1 MTESQDRS
9 AVHEPRGLGATAL
22 VLAGAWV
29 LAFVGVALARMG
41 HPFELDWMGGAFVD
55 HVCRVL
61 DGEPLYCAPSA
72 DYVPFLYAPLYF
84 YASAGVATVVGEG
97 FVPLRIVAFTST
109 LGILAL
115 AAFWVRRRS
124 GSNAAA
130 AVVVGVHAGCY
141 FLVDTYYDAARA
153 DSAFLVQALLALV
166 LLDLGKTWRT
176 AALAGVVLVSAY
188 LTKQT
193 AMVLAPPFAIAAAI
207 RAPTRGLVFGLVF
220 AAAWLL
226 TTSVLDAATDGWFSF
241 YTWDLPRHHQYD
253 WSIAVDALWID
264 FRPLWP
270 LFGLAAWLFA
280 TRVRNGEVRSLLHD
294 GAWAGGL
301 ILAALSSRAHL
312 GGAVNVLAPGVL
324 AFGLIGALCWSEA
337 LRRGGRAARVV
348 PGILVLQLAG
358 LAIDL
363 EDRDV
368 RHAPRLVD
376 PTRYIPTDADREAG
390 ERIVTMLREADG
402 DVLVPW
408 HGYLPRMAGKR
419 SGAHLMALIDLETE
433 RSGRPE
439 IWEALHAEF
448 LESARTRDA
457 ALVLLD
463 ADLGEAKYRLGSL
476 VYPGFAVEPKPLFGG
491 GDELDMFQPVLGLRT
506 RPTTVCRRAG
516 R

>member
-1 MTESQDRS
+1 MITFTPGRL
-9 AVHEPRGLGATAL
+9 GLAAA
-22 VLAGAWV
+22 VLAGIWV
-29 LAFVGVALARMG
+29 LAFVGVAVVRMG

-55 HVCRVL
+55 HVCRIL

-97 FVPLRIVAFTST
+97 FVPLRLVAFSAT

-115 AAFWVRRRS
+115 TAFWVRRRT
-124 GSNAAA
+124 GSAGAA
-130 AVVVGVHAGCY
+130 AVAVGIHAGCY

-166 LLDLGKTWRT
+166 LLDLGKGWRT
-176 AALAGVVLVSAY
+176 AAVAGAVLVSAY

-207 RAPTRGLVFGLVF
+207 RAPRRGAVF
-220 AAAWLL
+220 ALAFAGLWLAA
-226 TTSVLDAATDGWFSF
+226 TTALDASTDGWFSF

-253 WSIAVDALWID
+253 WSIAIDALWID

-270 LFGLAAWLFA
+270 VMGLGLWLLI
-280 TRVRNGEVRSLLHD
+280 TRLRHGEVRSVLHD

-301 ILAALSSRAHL
+301 LLAALSSRAHL

-324 AFGLIGALCWSEA
+324 ALGLIGALSWGDA
-337 LRRGGRAARVV
+337 LRRGGRAALFV
-348 PGILVLQLAG
+348 PALLIAQLAL
-358 LAIDL
+358 LAVDL

-376 PTRYIPTDADREAG
+376 PLRYIPTEADREAG
-390 ERIVTMLREADG
+390 ERIVAMLREAEG

-419 SGAHLMALIDLETE
+419 GGAHLMALIDLETD
-433 RSGRPE
+433 RSGRADV
-439 IWEALHAEF
+439 WDALHQEF
-448 LESARTRDA
+448 LDSARARSA
-457 ALVLLD
+457 GLVLLD
-463 ADLGEAKYRLGSL
+463 KDLGEAKYRLGSL
-476 VYPGFAVEPKPLFGG
+476 VYPGYAVDPTPLF
-491 GDELDMFQPVLGLRT
+491 DEGTSTFQPVLGLRT
-506 RPTTVCRRAG
+506 RPFLACRRAD